1 MSFILNVL
9 IIWNKLKYYN
19 IYTYRLIQNLLT
31 HVQSFELEDTYSYFY
46 NYLSHYDYNYNERWQ
61 FRDTPKWPQRHTG
74 VPRITGCASL
84 M

>member
-1 MSFILNVL
+1 MFIITHLDKMSFILNIF

-31 HVQSFELEDTYSYFY
+31 H
-46 NYLSHYDYNYNERWQ
+46 
-61 FRDTPKWPQRHTG
+61 
-74 VPRITGCASL
+74 